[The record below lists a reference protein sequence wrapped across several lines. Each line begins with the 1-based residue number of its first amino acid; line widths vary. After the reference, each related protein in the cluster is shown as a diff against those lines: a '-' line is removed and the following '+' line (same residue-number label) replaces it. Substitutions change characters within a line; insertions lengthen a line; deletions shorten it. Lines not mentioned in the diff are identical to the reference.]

1 MCFPCCPTPHIA
13 ANVIFFK
20 DARGDQCDV
29 CTRTLD
35 AIELINPR
43 CLVNKTHKVVAR
55 TSTHMDVSLDK
66 LQDWTQ
72 EWIKRSYAAGKW
84 SPNSVINVEG
94 ELVDARLK
102 GGLRPSPVTRDLT
115 WGVPVPLLDG
125 KDQYGM
131 KGKVL
136 CKAYRLLPRHSPLI
150 RPFQTSG

>member
-1 MCFPCCPTPHIA
+1 MYPLCCFPPPATTDI
-13 ANVIFFK
+13 ILFK

-35 AIELINPR
+35 AIELIHPR

-55 TSTHMDVSLDK
+55 TSAHMYVSLDK

-72 EWIKRSYAAGKW
+72 EWIRRSYAAGKW
-84 SPNSVINVEG
+84 SPNSVINAEG
-94 ELVDARLK
+94 EIVDARLK

-125 KDQYGM
+125 EDTYGM

-136 CKAYRLLPRHSPLI
+136 CKAGMVCS
-150 RPFQTSG
+150 